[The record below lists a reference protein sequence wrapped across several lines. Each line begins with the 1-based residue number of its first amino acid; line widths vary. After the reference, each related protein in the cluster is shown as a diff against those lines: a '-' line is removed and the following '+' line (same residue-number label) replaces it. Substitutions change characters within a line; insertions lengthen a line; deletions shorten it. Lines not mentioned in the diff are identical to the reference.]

1 MKPLLLLLLPLTLGL
16 ARPVAAQLPTA
27 DTTATVQLYGYVDGY
42 FGLDFPAPTDT
53 RRPGFLYS
61 HNRQNEFTVNQAL
74 VGAQFDDGRVRGALG
89 LQAGTYPEANYAAEP
104 QVLQHIYEAYA
115 GFRPLRRAWLDV
127 GVFGSHI
134 GFESAISKNNWT
146 LTHSLAAESSPY
158 YEAGARFTYE
168 ASPKWTL
175 TALALNG
182 WQNIRETNR
191 AKALGTQ
198 VQWRPSARW
207 LLNSSTFYGNE
218 QPTNSAA
225 RRRYFHDFYLT
236 YAATSRLSVLALFD
250 IGTQQAR
257 SAGQDHDSW
266 HTGALVLRYRLGRQ
280 PGSPFTAALRGEY
293 YFAKN
298 GVVVRDAGPPASEP
312 DFFVRGGSLN
322 LDYAPTRRVLVR
334 LEGKVLNSRNSLYD
348 AAEQPS
354 ARTYGNLTGTIALSL

>member
-1 MKPLLLLLLPLTLGL
+1 MKPLLLLLLPLALGL
-16 ARPVAAQLPTA
+16 ARPAAAQLPAA

-42 FGLDFPAPTDT
+42 FGLDSPAPTNT

-74 VGAQFDDGRVRGALG
+74 VGARYDDGRVRGALG

-134 GFESAISKNNWT
+134 GYESAISQNNWT
-146 LTHSLAAESSPY
+146 LTHSLAAEGSPY

-218 QPTNSAA
+218 QPTDSGKL
-225 RRRYFHDFYLT
+225 RRYFHDFYLT
-236 YAATSRLSVLALFD
+236 YTATARLSVLALFD

-257 SAGQDHDSW
+257 RAGQGHDSW
-266 HTGALVLRYRLGRQ
+266 HTGALILRYRLGRQ

-298 GVVVRDAGPPASEP
+298 GVVVRDAGPEAAEP

-322 LDYAPTRRVLVR
+322 FDYAPSRRVLVR
-334 LEGKVLNSRNSLYD
+334 LEGKVLNGRNSLYFP
-348 AAEQPS
+348 AKQSS